1 MLQAVHTHMEIA
13 IFEARDQNI
22 QGMLNRPFRENLLS
36 CLRFIVFALIVIL
49 LPFSCQKD
57 EGPGGSGSISGT
69 LTELFYNDDFSLLVY
84 EKPAVDE
91 EVYIVYGDK
100 EELGDRVRTNHLG
113 QFRFNYLYP
122 GSYQVYFLSGDST
135 AELDMDM
142 EKVYELEL
150 DRGED
155 LEMGSLEKLSTL
167 DFDDGRA
174 MIKGVV
180 KEIDYVDASTWPNL
194 VIERSYYVTEQEVY
208 LSYNNHVFYDERI
221 RTQEGG
227 VFAFGGLIPGDYK
240 VFLYSDDVT
249 GAAQKVT
256 LNFEV
261 SIEDMDQVLDLGEIV
276 IEKL

>member
-1 MLQAVHTHMEIA
+1 MP
-13 IFEARDQNI
+13 NK
-22 QGMLNRPFRENLLS
+22 PFRENLLS
-36 CLRFIVFALIVIL
+36 CLKFIVFALILSL
-49 LPFSCQKD
+49 LPISCQKD
-57 EGPGGSGSISGT
+57 EGRGGSGSISGT
-69 LTELFYNDDFSLLVY
+69 LTEQFYNDDFSLLIY

-91 EVYIVYGDK
+91 DVYIVYGDK
-100 EELGDRVRTNHLG
+100 EELGDRVRTNHMG

-122 GSYQVYFLSGDST
+122 GDYQVYFLSGDST
-135 AELDMDM
+135 ADLDIDM

-155 LEMGSLEKLSTL
+155 LEMGSLEKLNTL
-167 DFDDGRA
+167 DFDDGSA

-180 KEIDYVDASTWPNL
+180 KEIDYVDGSM
-194 VIERSYYVTEQEVY
+194 VVESSYYVTEQEVY
-208 LSYNNHVFYDERI
+208 LSYNKHVFYDERI

-240 VFLYSDDVT
+240 VFLYSDDMS
-249 GAAQKVT
+249 GAGQKVT

-261 SIEDMDQVLDLGEIV
+261 SIVDMDQVIDLGEIV